1 MESIILKL
9 CRGGYVSWSKKSEI
23 VGMLEREISM
33 PWCGVESECCENL
46 KRNNGLYTQCMN
58 KKWNGGDCKECVKAI
73 EKNGGVSKHGRVS
86 DRLKVG
92 IMDYI
97 DPSSGKRVSRYSEYM
112 KKNNVTR
119 EEVERYGKMMGVE
132 IEEIHFEEGEEK
144 KKRGRPKKE
153 VVEEKVEE
161 KKKRGRPKKEKQIV
175 SNGAGEDLIA
185 SLLEESREE
194 KSESVEENKKESVV
208 ENKMESVVENEMEKN
223 VEENMESVEEN
234 KKESVVENKM
244 EKNVENKKES
254 VVENEKESVEE
265 EEEEDDEEET
275 IVIKFDIK
283 GVTYLKSSDNV
294 LYDMSSHDVVG
305 IWNEET
311 SEIEEVCEESEDEEE

>member
-9 CRGGYVSWSKKSEI
+9 CRCGYVSWSKKSEI
-23 VGMLEREISM
+23 LSMLEREISM
-33 PWCGVESECCENL
+33 PWSGLDRECCENL

-58 KKWNGGDCKECVKAI
+58 KKWNGGDCKGCVSVI
-73 EKNGGVSKHGRVS
+73 EKNGGVSKYGRVS

-97 DPSSGKRVSRYSEYM
+97 DPSSGKRVSRYSDYM
-112 KKNNVTR
+112 KKNNLTR
-119 EEVERYGKMMGVE
+119 EDVERYGKMMGVE

-153 VVEEKVEE
+153 VGEEKVGE
-161 KKKRGRPKKEKQIV
+161 KKKRGRPKKEKQVV

-185 SLLEESREE
+185 SLLEESRDE
-194 KSESVEENKKESVV
+194 K
-208 ENKMESVVENEMEKN
+208 KMESDM
-223 VEENMESVEEN
+223 
-234 KKESVVENKM
+234 
-244 EKNVENKKES
+244 
-254 VVENEKESVEE
+254 ENEKEKKMESDMESDMENEKEKKMESDMENEKEKKMESDMENEKEKKMECDMENDMKSEVEE
-265 EEEEDDEEET
+265 DEEET
-275 IVIKFDIK
+275 VVIKFDIK